1 MGKAANAFPIFLY
14 RCSHAWLISGRYGYR
29 ITSSL
34 SERTVILRSGGG
46 EAAGAT
52 KPALS
57 AVEGNLIVEALD
69 NQKARFF
76 GPSGA
81 SE

>member
-1 MGKAANAFPIFLY
+1 
-14 RCSHAWLISGRYGYR
+14 
-29 ITSSL
+29 L